1 MPRSS
6 RRAFLGQIGSAAV
19 AIPALNRSGL
29 ERSQITTD
37 FQSAGASPGG
47 SAAAIYDLLIA
58 GGRVVD
64 PSQKVSAVSDV
75 AIAGG
80 KIARVAA
87 NIPPGQARQVF
98 DAKGKIVTP
107 GLIDLHTHVYQ
118 YGISLGVD
126 SDVVGFQSGVTTVLD
141 CGSAGA
147 GTFAG
152 FRKYVIDR
160 ATTRIYAL
168 LNIST
173 IGLVVLNE
181 IYLDPRMLD
190 ARAAIR
196 TIGMNRDRILGIK
209 VRVNGKHSDL
219 AHDIEVL
226 KTAREVSD
234 VTGAGD
240 TVIALLALGLAA
252 GATLRLTPG
261 MSLYGAARRNFKPAA
276 PNLTEAENAEILD
289 PETTNTQEA
298 GLKTLWL
305 DGKLSVNVTWFHMI
319 FSNLVVGVLTPDGPA
334 LTNAGKVRFQGTEV
348 EIGYALPF
356 VDYLSLYGGYAYH
369 DSRFKEFTFFTPDG
383 QFRNVAGKQLEL
395 DPRNFWNFKFVLAP
409 PQGFGG
415 FAALRHQN
423 HRPLNRRNT
432 FYTPSFY
439 QFDAGLSYVFNCFQ
453 LSVIGRNLTNSRPY
467 TTESEIGDSQFFV
480 NPPRG
485 VSAQLTVNF

>member
-118 YGISLGVD
+118 YGINLSVD

-141 CGSAGA
+141 CGSTGA

-160 ATTRIYAL
+160 ASTRIYAL

-173 IGLVVLNE
+173 IGLVVTNE
-181 IYLDPRMLD
+181 IYLDPRMID

-196 TIGMNRDRILGIK
+196 TIGMNRDRILGVK

-234 VTGAGD
+234 ATGLPIMMHWS
-240 TVIALLALGLAA
+240 TEPELLAILKKGDILAHPFNPPSQNSA
-252 GATLRLTPG
+252 NLFGADGTQ
-261 MSLYGAARRNFKPAA
+261 
-276 PNLTEAENAEILD
+276 AEKVLPQILALKD
-289 PETTNTQEA
+289 RGIWTDGQLATTHHSWEVSEKATKQ
-298 GLKTLWL
+298 GWYPDSIST
-305 DGKLSVNVTWFHMI
+305 DISR
-319 FSNLVVGVLTPDGPA
+319 TPDGAPA
-334 LTNAGKVRFQGTEV
+334 SVLVPMSEFLHLGMPLEQVIAGVTANPAKMINFPEKVGTLEPGV
-348 EIGYALPF
+348 TA
-356 VDYLSLYGGYAYH
+356 D
-369 DSRFKEFTFFTPDG
+369 
-383 QFRNVAGKQLEL
+383 VAVLEL
-395 DPRNFWNFKFVLAP
+395 KDGPFEFNDGARQTRTLK
-409 PQGFGG
+409 QQ
-415 FAALRHQN
+415 FAAVATVKGGIFLKGAPAVANGRGAA
-423 HRPLNRRNT
+423 P
-432 FYTPSFY
+432 TP
-439 QFDAGLSYVFNCFQ
+439 A
-453 LSVIGRNLTNSRPY
+453 
-467 TTESEIGDSQFFV
+467 
-480 NPPRG
+480 
-485 VSAQLTVNF
+485 TVR